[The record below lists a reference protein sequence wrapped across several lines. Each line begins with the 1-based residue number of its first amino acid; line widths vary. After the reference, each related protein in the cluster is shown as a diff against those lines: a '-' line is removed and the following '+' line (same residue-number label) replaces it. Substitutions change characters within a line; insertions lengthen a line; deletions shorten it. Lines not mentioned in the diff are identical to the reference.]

1 MQSAAPLFTS
11 AHAALTFAFNHSN
24 QVYDRP
30 LMARLASTPR
40 PGGGKGL
47 GGTDGAAQAGMV
59 LSKLDGL
66 SELHELIIFARFMHK
81 TVACPCCA
89 SEVWDADWLAVVRK
103 ISDAAMGAGVL
114 SGHIVHRSVRDGLV
128 IRHFAGK
135 LGRTRVPL
143 EALAT
148 HAGISERTVTDQNS
162 KITLWLRGSRLPP
175 KQGDKA
181 VVGEEDRAMAKM
193 ENALS
198 QAGSIGVG

>member
-1 MQSAAPLFTS
+1 MQTASPLFTS

-24 QVYDRP
+24 QVYNRP
-30 LMARLASTPR
+30 LMAKLAATPR

-66 SELHELIIFARFMHK
+66 SELHQLMIFARFMQK

-89 SEVWDADWLAVVRK
+89 TQVWDADWLAVVRK

-114 SGHIVHRSVRDGLV
+114 SGHLVHRSVRDGLV

-135 LGRTRVPL
+135 LGRDRVPL
-143 EALAT
+143 TMLAA
-148 HAGISERTVTDQNS
+148 HAGISERTVTDQNG

-175 KQGDKA
+175 KQGGKA
-181 VVGEEDRAMAKM
+181 VVGEEDRALAKV
-193 ENALS
+193 EGALAL
-198 QAGSIGVG
+198 AGSIGAS